1 MERFPPSRFHVL
13 LTEDLDAD
21 PEAALDALYRF
32 LGLPSFRPEGFDRYN
47 YHQGTGM
54 DPATRERLLAG
65 YAEDNRRLAA
75 ALDMDLSRWNE

>member
-1 MERFPPSRFHVL
+1 
-13 LTEDLDAD
+13 
-21 PEAALDALYRF
+21 
-32 LGLPSFRPEGFDRYN
+32 
-47 YHQGTGM
+47 M